1 MKNMKNTKNT
11 KKLFFLMSLVFVL
24 SSGAFAQTTL
34 PRESQRAT
42 VSQVIG
48 DTTVSVVYHRPNTKG
63 RKIWGELVPFGQV
76 WRTGA
81 NEATVFEVSNDVTI
95 NGQLL
100 PKGKYSLH
108 TIPTES
114 DWTLIFNKTWN
125 QWGSFEYDAKQD
137 ALRVTAKPM
146 TGEPRET
153 MSFDFGDM
161 KPNSTQ
167 VVIAWDKLRVPFTVD
182 VGDVNKRVV
191 NDFRSKIV
199 GDPVQAANY
208 VLNQKITTSYDE
220 ALGWLNNS
228 IEMRE
233 TFGNLAVKAR
243 LLNEMGKT
251 NEAVSTAEK
260 AIQVGKAATP
270 AANTTNLENLL
281 KGWKAKK

>member
-1 MKNMKNTKNT
+1 MKNMNNM
-11 KKLFFLMSLVFVL
+11 KKLFFLMSLVFVF
-24 SSGAFAQTTL
+24 SAGTFAQMVL
-34 PRESQRAT
+34 PRDSQRAT
-42 VSQVIG
+42 ISQVIG
-48 DTTVSVVYHRPNTKG
+48 DTSVSVVYHRPNTKG
-63 RKIWGELVPFGQV
+63 RKVWGELVPFGQV

-114 DWTLIFNKTWN
+114 EWTLIFNKTWN

-137 ALRVTAKPM
+137 ALRVSAKPT
-146 TGEPRET
+146 TGEMRET

-167 VVIAWDKLRVPFTVD
+167 VVIAWDKVRVPFTID
-182 VGDVNKRVV
+182 VGDVNKRIV
-191 NDFRSKIV
+191 NDFRSKMIA
-199 GDPVQAANY
+199 DPVQATNY
-208 VLNQKITTSYDE
+208 ILTTKITTSYEE

-228 IEMRE
+228 IAMRE
-233 TFGNLAVKAR
+233 TFGNLSAKAR
-243 LLNEMGKT
+243 LLNEMGRL
-251 NEAVSTAEK
+251 NDAVATAEK

-270 AANTTNLENLL
+270 VANTNNLENLL
-281 KGWKAKK
+281 KGWKTKK